1 MPHPSP
7 NSRKLGRGASLFVL
21 CLGTALAAVPARAA
35 DPAGTA
41 GLALSNQWFRAVTP
55 KLPEAG
61 YFDLANNSAQARKLV
76 GAFSPACG
84 TLMLHQTISLN
95 GIDRMVMVR
104 SLDLPA
110 HGALHFAPGG
120 YHLMC
125 VSPSA
130 DAKPGQSISVTLR
143 FADGATL
150 EASFP
155 VRGATGK

>member
-1 MPHPSP
+1 MLPHLP
-7 NSRKLGRGASLFVL
+7 NSQKLGRGASL
-21 CLGTALAAVPARAA
+21 LGLALATALAAMPARAA
-35 DPAGTA
+35 DPAGTP
-41 GLALSNQWFRAVTP
+41 GLVLSNQWFRAVTS

-61 YFDLANNSAQARKLV
+61 YFDLTNNSGKATRLV

-95 GIDRMVMVR
+95 GVDRMVMVR
-104 SLDLPA
+104 SLELPA

-125 VSPSA
+125 VSPTP
-130 DAKPGQSISVTLR
+130 DAKPGHSVSVTLR

-155 VRGATGK
+155 VHGATGK

>member
-1 MPHPSP
+1 MHHQWPRSQRP
-7 NSRKLGRGASLFVL
+7 GRGASLAAL
-21 CLGTALAAVPARAA
+21 CLGMALAAAPAGA
-35 DPAGTA
+35 DPAGTQ
-41 GLALSNQWFRAVTP
+41 GLVLTNPWFRAVTP

-61 YFDLANNSAQARKLV
+61 YFDLANHSAEARRLV

-95 GIDRMVMVR
+95 GVDRMVMVR

-110 HGALHFAPGG
+110 HGTIHFAPGG

-125 VSPSA
+125 VAPSA
-130 DAKPGQSISVTLR
+130 DATPGRSISVTLR

-150 EASFP
+150 DADFP
-155 VRGATGK
+155 VHGATGK